1 MKKFKDTAFAQG
13 IKKYF
18 ANMKGLSFREKIIS
32 TWYLYKL
39 ELGVIAVAIFI
50 VVAVVSSA
58 ITANTNLLLSGDVM
72 NVIMSEEGMS
82 YISDEY
88 FKTLGVPEFMNKV
101 QVVDSLYSTD
111 EDSDFEYNYSV
122 SSQVVALVAS
132 EMLDFQIINK
142 PALEMFIS
150 EGIYLDLREFFT
162 EEELAEF
169 EGKIIFVE
177 YIETGE
183 KVPIALDI
191 SAMPF
196 IQDNVESDQA
206 VFFTVI
212 KTTPRKAELRNFW
225 EYLWAWEKKETV
237 TTAPAA

>member
-50 VVAVVSSA
+50 VVSVVSSA
-58 ITANTNLLLSGDVM
+58 INANTNLLLSGDVM

-88 FKTLGVPEFMNKV
+88 FKTLGIPEFMNKV
-101 QVVDSLYSTD
+101 QVVESLYSTD
-111 EDSDFEYNYSV
+111 EDSDFEYNHSV

-196 IQDNVESDQA
+196 IQDNVAGDQP

-212 KTTPRKAELRNFW
+212 KTTPRKEELRNFW

>member
-88 FKTLGVPEFMNKV
+88 FKTLK
-101 QVVDSLYSTD
+101 
-111 EDSDFEYNYSV
+111 
-122 SSQVVALVAS
+122 
-132 EMLDFQIINK
+132 
-142 PALEMFIS
+142 
-150 EGIYLDLREFFT
+150 
-162 EEELAEF
+162 
-169 EGKIIFVE
+169 
-177 YIETGE
+177 
-183 KVPIALDI
+183 
-191 SAMPF
+191 
-196 IQDNVESDQA
+196 
-206 VFFTVI
+206 
-212 KTTPRKAELRNFW
+212 
-225 EYLWAWEKKETV
+225 
-237 TTAPAA
+237 

>member
-18 ANMKGLSFREKIIS
+18 ANMKGLSFREKIVS

-142 PALEMFIS
+142 GAMELFLGEDF
-150 EGIYLDLREFFT
+150 YLDLRQFLT
-162 EEELAEF
+162 EEELEADE
-169 EGKIIFVE
+169 
-177 YIETGE
+177 
-183 KVPIALDI
+183 
-191 SAMPF
+191 
-196 IQDNVESDQA
+196 
-206 VFFTVI
+206 
-212 KTTPRKAELRNFW
+212 
-225 EYLWAWEKKETV
+225 
-237 TTAPAA
+237 